1 MKLKFGWREISD
13 NPRPTSEYDRVNKD
27 GVSLLS
33 NLLMDHGGGDYIHS
47 LPWIEKGLRLVE
59 TVRRGEAESLEW
71 ARDAW
76 AVLLRKDGATIY
88 SLYDENYTEVT
99 DLDAFESAL
108 RAWRDFLQTPPDA
121 NTTKTVVV

>member
-13 NPRPTSEYDRVNKD
+13 NPRPTSKSDRVNKD

-59 TVRRGEAESLEW
+59 TVKRGEAESLEW
-71 ARDAW
+71 VRDAW
-76 AVLLRKDGATIY
+76 AVLLRQDGATIY
-88 SLYDENYTEVT
+88 SLYDENYTEVI
-99 DLDAFESAL
+99 DLDVFESAL
-108 RAWRDFLQTPPDA
+108 RAWMEFIRLPPDSEA
-121 NTTKTVVV
+121 TMTIDI